1 MSRLTIV
8 KVGGKI
14 VEEEASLKQLL
25 SDFSTISG
33 SKILVH
39 GGGRSATAMAAR
51 LGIETQMIDGRRI
64 TDKAT
69 LEVVTMVYAG
79 LVNKNIVAGLQ
90 ALGCNAAGFT
100 GADMDI
106 IRARKR
112 PVKDI
117 DYGYVGDVSD
127 VNTSELRLLLNE
139 GITPIIAP
147 LTHDGKGSMLNTNAD
162 TIASELAV
170 ALGSSFSVD
179 LVYCFEK
186 NGVLANPDDDNSVIP
201 YLNKNTYTEYK
212 QTGAIAAGM
221 IPKLDNA
228 FTALNNGVARV
239 LIINAN
245 NLTRP
250 ASTGTTIVRE

>member
-25 SDFSTISG
+25 NDFSTISG

-51 LGIETQMIDGRRI
+51 LGIETQMVDGRRI

-170 ALGSSFSVD
+170 ALSSSFSVD

-201 YLNKNTYTEYK
+201 YLDKNTYAEYK

-228 FTALNNGVARV
+228 FAALNNGVARV

>member
-25 SDFSTISG
+25 NDFSTISG

-51 LGIETQMIDGRRI
+51 LGIETQMVDGRRI

-117 DYGYVGDVSD
+117 DYGYVGDVSE
-127 VNTSELRLLLNE
+127 VNTSELLLLLNE

-170 ALGSSFSVD
+170 ALSSSFSVD

-201 YLNKNTYTEYK
+201 YLDKNTYAEYK

-228 FTALNNGVARV
+228 FAALNNGVARV

>member
-25 SDFSTISG
+25 NDFSTISG

-51 LGIETQMIDGRRI
+51 LGIETQMVDGRRI

-139 GITPIIAP
+139 GVTPIIAP

-170 ALGSSFSVD
+170 ALSSSFSVD

-186 NGVLANPDDDNSVIP
+186 NGVLANPDDDNSVIS
-201 YLNKNTYTEYK
+201 YLDKNTYAEYK

-228 FTALNNGVARV
+228 FAALNNGVARV

>member
-25 SDFSTISG
+25 NDFSTISG

-51 LGIETQMIDGRRI
+51 LGIETQMVDGRRI

-170 ALGSSFSVD
+170 ALSSSFSVD

-186 NGVLANPDDDNSVIP
+186 NGVLANPDNDNSVIP
-201 YLNKNTYTEYK
+201 YLDKNTYAEYK

-228 FTALNNGVARV
+228 FAALNNGVARV

>member
-25 SDFSTISG
+25 HDFSTISG

-162 TIASELAV
+162 TIASELAI
-170 ALGSSFSVD
+170 ALSTSFSVD

-186 NGVLANPDDDNSVIP
+186 NGVLANPDDDNSVIS
-201 YLNKNTYTEYK
+201 YLDKNTYAEHK
-212 QTGAIAAGM
+212 QTGTIAAGM

-228 FTALNNGVARV
+228 FGALNNGVARV